1 MIAIQEP
8 HSDIFC
14 AKGLEVVLREYHR
27 AQSQEQAHKVAAREQ
42 KTAKNN
48 SEILK
53 KKKTSKFPNN
63 KKKIKPFLSSEPNL
77 VKTLCNSSQNRNAL

>member
-48 SEILK
+48 SEVK
-53 KKKTSKFPNN
+53 KKKTANSPT
-63 KKKIKPFLSSEPNL
+63 IKRKSNQF
-77 VKTLCNSSQNRNAL
+77 

>member
-1 MIAIQEP
+1 MIAIQEL

-14 AKGLEVVLREYHR
+14 AKGLGVVLREYHH

-48 SEILK
+48 SKIICK
-53 KKKTSKFPNN
+53 KQQIP
-63 KKKIKPFLSSEPNL
+63 
-77 VKTLCNSSQNRNAL
+77 QQ

>member
-8 HSDIFC
+8 HRDIFC

-48 SEILK
+48 SEIK
-53 KKKTSKFPNN
+53 KKNQQIP
-63 KKKIKPFLSSEPNL
+63 
-77 VKTLCNSSQNRNAL
+77 QQ